1 MSDSA
6 ATNLTVTIEDVN
18 DEIPLIT
25 GKSYVDF
32 DEEQSVGTNVLAE
45 INANDS
51 DVDDVLTYSIR
62 GISTLYIIIIV
73 YLV

>member
-62 GISTLYIIIIV
+62 GIST
-73 YLV
+73 